1 MSKYTDLAMERR
13 NQFNPDGKPAW
24 NCCQA
29 VVSVFTQDAG
39 YDEDACMK
47 AATYFRGGMQMG
59 SVCGAVTGS
68 LLALGLAG
76 VDDPQASNEIIRKVR
91 ENHKGLIECKD
102 LLRVNAE
109 NKGEKMQHCNAMI
122 RECIGYVEGIL
133 RESGKIKCFVSTD
146 NGRKM
151 LHPS

>member
-13 NQFNPDGKPAW
+13 SRFNSDGKPAF
-24 NCCQA
+24 NCCQS
-29 VVSVFTQDAG
+29 VVSVFARDAG
-39 YDEDACMK
+39 YDEDSCMK

-76 VDDPQASNEIIRKVR
+76 VDEPQAANELIRRVR
-91 ENHKGLIECKD
+91 ENHHGLIECRD

-109 NKGEKMQHCNAMI
+109 NGGEKMPHCNAMI
-122 RECIGYVEGIL
+122 RECIGYTEEIL
-133 RESGKIKCFVSTD
+133 RKKGK
-146 NGRKM
+146 
-151 LHPS
+151 L

>member
-13 NQFNPDGKPAW
+13 SCFTPEGRPAW

-29 VVSVFTQDAG
+29 VVSVFAEDAG

-47 AATYFRGGMQMG
+47 AATLFRGGMQIG
-59 SVCGAVTGS
+59 SVCGAIAGS

-76 VDDPQASNEIIRKVR
+76 VDDPHTAGDLIQKVR
-91 ENHKGLIECKD
+91 DNHNGMIDCRD

-109 NKGEKMQHCNAMI
+109 NGGEKMPHCNAMI
-122 RECIGYVEGIL
+122 RECVGYTEEVL
-133 RESGKIKCFVSTD
+133 QAKGKLK
-146 NGRKM
+146 
-151 LHPS
+151 

>member
-13 NQFNPDGKPAW
+13 SCFTAEGKPAW

-29 VVSVFTQDAG
+29 VVSVFAQDAG

-59 SVCGAVTGS
+59 SVCGAVTGC

-76 VDDPQASNEIIRKVR
+76 VDDPKAANELVRKVR
-91 ENHKGLIECKD
+91 ENHDGQINCRD
-102 LLRVNAE
+102 LLRVSME
-109 NKGEKMQHCNAMI
+109 NGEDKKQHCNAMI
-122 RECIGYVEGIL
+122 RECIGYAEEAL
-133 RESGKIKCFVSTD
+133 KAQGKLK
-146 NGRKM
+146 
-151 LHPS
+151 